1 MWAGSTALLS
11 RVELR
16 LDWLTVTKTTTAYYT
31 VVLITGGKC
40 FIVVALGSEFAE
52 NLFK

>member
-11 RVELR
+11 RAELR
-16 LDWLTVTKTTTAYYT
+16 LDWLTVTKTTAYYT